1 MQDLYDWR
9 KQVAQLSAFES
20 QLDAI
25 KPTLEVWRALDPVVP
40 ALFDALIAE
49 VEQARAPARAL
60 EASFAKYDAAKDAGA
75 ARAAGEAIVQFV
87 HHWER
92 VQRINDVVTREKE
105 WVEKKYPMVSER
117 KP

>member
-1 MQDLYDWR
+1 MQDLHEWK
-9 KQVAQLSAFES
+9 KQVGQLSAFES

-49 VEQARAPARAL
+49 VEQAKAPARAL
-60 EASFAKYDAAKDAGA
+60 EASFVKYDAAKDAA
-75 ARAAGEAIVQFV
+75 SAREAGEAIVQFA

-105 WVEKKYPMVSER
+105 WVEKKYPMVVEK